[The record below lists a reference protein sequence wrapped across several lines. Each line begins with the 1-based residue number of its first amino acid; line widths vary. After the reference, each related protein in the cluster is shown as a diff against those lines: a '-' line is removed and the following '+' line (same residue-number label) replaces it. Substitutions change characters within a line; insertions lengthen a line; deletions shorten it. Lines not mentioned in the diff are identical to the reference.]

1 MRASTRREFLR
12 GLGLGAGVLL
22 LAACGQ
28 AAQPASTPV
37 PAAAK
42 PAAGTTPPAAPAGAT
57 PAAASSGKSNGAKL
71 TIWGWQS
78 FTPEGDKA
86 LGDQMQAWGAAN
98 NTQVEY
104 VVVENSQFPQKL
116 AAAVEAKAP
125 PDVVMLTAASN
136 VLDYA
141 GRDLLADV
149 SDVWND
155 TSKQTGGFWSFVE
168 PLYKIGTTYF
178 GIPFEAD
185 TSPLFARVD
194 LIQQA
199 TGQPDPP
206 KTLDDLT
213 TVCKKINNPPSLYA
227 LGLTLGRTPDCF
239 GNTLNVIWNDGGTL
253 VDKSGKV
260 ALNTPETVA
269 AVTRIKGWW
278 DDKLIPPDSPTWD
291 DTGNN
296 AAFQKKQA
304 AFVINPPSI
313 YGWMVANDPD
323 LLANATM
330 AALPAGKSGSYSGS
344 GAWSWSIFKTSK
356 NPDGGKDLIRYLMD
370 PQRLQAVY
378 SQVGGRWFPIY
389 QDGIKDEF
397 WTSKPQ
403 FKFYPDL
410 LKGGRD
416 ISYPAAP
423 DPNMFAALGEVQTR
437 LMIPDMVQEIVVK
450 STPVADA
457 VKKTHDAMVEV
468 FKARGANA

>member
-1 MRASTRREFLR
+1 MPASTRREFLR
-12 GLGLGAGVLL
+12 DLGLGAGVLL

-28 AAQPASTPV
+28 AAQTAPTPV

-42 PAAGTTPPAAPAGAT
+42 PAAAGTTPAAS
-57 PAAASSGKSNGAKL
+57 SSGKSNGSKL

-125 PDVVMLTAASN
+125 PDVVMLTAASS

-149 SDVWND
+149 SDVWKD
-155 TSKQTGGFWSFVE
+155 TSTQTGGFWSFVE
-168 PLYKIGTTYF
+168 PLYKIDTTYF
-178 GIPFEAD
+178 GIPFEAE

-199 TGQPDPP
+199 TGQTDPP
-206 KTLDDLT
+206 KTLDDMT
-213 TVCKKINNPPSLYA
+213 TICKKINNPPSLYA

-253 VDKSGKV
+253 VDKGGKV
-260 ALNTPETVA
+260 ALNSPETVA
-269 AVTRIKGWW
+269 AVTRIKAWW

-296 AAFQKKQA
+296 AAFQKKQS

-313 YGWMVANDPD
+313 YGWMVANDKE
-323 LLANATM
+323 LLNNSTM

-344 GAWSWSIFKTSK
+344 GAWSWSLFKTSK
-356 NPDGGKDLIRYLMD
+356 NMDGGKDLIRYLMD
-370 PQRLQAVY
+370 SKRLQAVY

-389 QDGIKDEF
+389 QDAIKDEF

-423 DPNMFAALGEVQTR
+423 DPKMFAALGEIQTR
-437 LMIPDMVQEIVVK
+437 LMLPDMIQEIVVK
-450 STPVADA
+450 GTPVADA
-457 VKKTHDAMVEV
+457 VKNTHDAMVEV
-468 FKARGANA
+468 FKARGASA

>member
-1 MRASTRREFLR
+1 MTAPTRREFLR

-28 AAQPASTPV
+28 AAQPAAAPTAV
-37 PAAAK
+37 PAAA
-42 PAAGTTPPAAPAGAT
+42 GG
-57 PAAASSGKSNGAKL
+57 GKSNGTKL

-98 NTQVEY
+98 KTQVEY
-104 VVVENSQFPQKL
+104 VVVENAQFPQKL

-141 GRDLLADV
+141 SRDLLADV
-149 SDVWND
+149 SDVWKD
-155 TSKQTGGFWSFVE
+155 TSTQSGGFWSFVD
-168 PLYKIGTTYF
+168 PLYKIGSVYY
-178 GIPFEAD
+178 GIPFEAE
-185 TSPLFARVD
+185 TSPLFARLD

-199 TGQPDPP
+199 TGQAEPP

-213 TVCKKINNPPSLYA
+213 TISKKVNSPPSLYGW
-227 LGLTLGRTPDCF
+227 GLTLGRTPDCF
-239 GNTLNVIWNDGGTL
+239 GNTLYIIWNDGGTL
-253 VDKSGKV
+253 VDKDGKV
-260 ALNTPETVA
+260 ALNSPETVA
-269 AVTRIKGWW
+269 AMTRIKGWW

-296 AAFQKKQA
+296 AAFQKKQS
-304 AFVINPPSI
+304 AFIINPPSV
-313 YGWMVANDPD
+313 YGWMVANDQD
-323 LLANATM
+323 LLKNSTM
-330 AALPAGKSGSYSGS
+330 AAIPAGKSGSYSGS
-344 GAWSWSIFKTSK
+344 GAWSWSIFKSSK
-356 NPDGGKDLIRYLMD
+356 NTDGGKDLIHYLMD
-370 PQRLQAVY
+370 PKQLQAVY
-378 SQVGGRWFPIY
+378 GQVGGRWFPIY

-423 DPNMFAALGEVQTR
+423 DAKMFAALGEVQTR
-437 LMIPDMVQEIVVK
+437 LMLPDMVQEIVVK
-450 STPVADA
+450 GTPVADA

-468 FKARGANA
+468 FKARGAKT